1 MTPDRMKW
9 GILGLLV
16 GDALGVPYEFTK
28 PEEIPPLK
36 DIEYTPPAGFKRAHN
51 VPPGTWSDDGS
62 QALCVLDALLNAKL
76 GTRIEDAVAERLL
89 AWRDEG
95 FLAVDGKVFDIGIT
109 TNNALVR
116 LASGVEPS
124 KAGMTGHNTHSNGSL
139 MRTLP
144 VALIE
149 EPGALVRAAVAQSK
163 VTHAEAIPMLCCG
176 LYGLWAHHM
185 VINRLKAEQ
194 SWQLAIDNLYRV
206 VPKGVLSANIQFI
219 EMWKGPPAGSGYCID
234 SLHSVKLALERGTDY
249 ESVVRHA
256 IALGNDTDTTAC
268 LAGGLA
274 GLKYQSIPQRWL
286 DGLRGQEILNPLLKR
301 LIEWTPPKNS

>member
-16 GDALGVPYEFTK
+16 GDALGVPYEFTR
-28 PEEIPPLK
+28 PEGIPPLK

-62 QALCVLDALLNAKL
+62 QALCVLTAIMNA
-76 GTRIEDAVAERLL
+76 GENETIEDAVGLRLL

-95 FLAVDGKVFDIGIT
+95 YMAVDGKVFDIGHT

-116 LASGVEPS
+116 IASGVPAAE
-124 KAGMTGHNTHSNGSL
+124 AGMRGENTHANGSL

-144 VALIE
+144 VALLNDRDRI
-149 EPGALVRAAVAQSK
+149 VQAAMGQSR
-163 VTHAEAIPMLCCG
+163 VTHAEAIPMLCCA
-176 LYGLWAHHM
+176 LYGLWAHYM
-185 VINRLKAEQ
+185 AENRLKAQQ
-194 SWQLAIDNLYRV
+194 SWDLAFADLHRL
-206 VPKGVLSANIQFI
+206 VPKGILSANILLI
-219 EMWKGPPAGSGYCID
+219 EQWRGEPSGSGYCID
-234 SLHSVKLALERGTDY
+234 SLHSTRLALERGTDY

-268 LAGGLA
+268 IAGGLA
-274 GLKYQSIPQRWL
+274 GIKYQSIPQRWV
-286 DGLRGQEILNPLLKR
+286 DGLRGRDILDPLLVR
-301 LIEWTPPKNS
+301 LASWTAS

>member
-1 MTPDRMKW
+1 MTPNRMKW
-9 GILGLLV
+9 GVLGLLV
-16 GDALGVPYEFTK
+16 GDALGVPYEFTR
-28 PEEIPPLK
+28 PEGIPPLK
-36 DIEYTPPAGFKRAHN
+36 DIEYSPPAGFKRAHN

-62 QALCVLDALLNAKL
+62 QALCVLDAMLNAKM
-76 GTRIEDAVAERLL
+76 GTPIEEAVADRLL

-95 FLAVDGKVFDIGIT
+95 FMAVDGKVFDIGIT

-116 LASGVEPS
+116 IASGVMPS
-124 KAGMTGHNTHSNGSL
+124 RAGMTGENSHSNGSL

-144 VALIE
+144 VALIQDE
-149 EPGALVRAAVAQSK
+149 DALARAAIGQSR
-163 VTHAEAIPMLCCG
+163 VTHAEAIPMLCCA
-176 LYGLWAHHM
+176 LYALWARHM
-185 VINRLKAEQ
+185 VRNPLKAEQ
-194 SWQLAIDNLYRV
+194 SWRLAIDSLYRV
-206 VPKGVLSANIQFI
+206 VPKGVLSANIQYI

-286 DGLRGQEILNPLLKR
+286 DGLRGRDILDPLLKR
-301 LIEWTPPKNS
+301 LDEWTLKLS